1 MRIGSRAPASTC
13 PRCCAANAELAA
25 TVGVVAGLLLGAGLF
40 CVWWSWWAPG
50 PHRARRPAGWTERTQ
65 DLLVQAGAPGV
76 APGSLVVTSAGV
88 CVLVLLFGSALTRSP
103 AIAVCFAA
111 MAAAGPMALV
121 RARARQRRTVL
132 RDVWPEVVDHLGSGV
147 RAGLSLPE
155 AVGQLGDRGPVELRP
170 MFAAFA
176 EDYRATGRFGDCLD
190 GLKARLADPVADR
203 IVEALRITR
212 DVGGTDLGRLLRTLS
227 AFLREDAR
235 TRGELE
241 ARQSWTVNSAR
252 LAVAA
257 PWIVLALLATRPE
270 AAQAYNTVAGGVVL
284 VAGAAS
290 SVVAYRLMIRIGRLP
305 EEARVL
311 R

>member
-1 MRIGSRAPASTC
+1 M
-13 PRCCAANAELAA
+13 
-25 TVGVVAGLLLGAGLF
+25 GVVAGLLLGAGLF
-40 CVWWSWWAPG
+40 CVWWACWTPG
-50 PHRARRPAGWTERTQ
+50 PRPVRSHGGWTERTQ
-65 DLLVQAGAPGV
+65 DVLVQSGAPGV
-76 APGSLVVTSAGV
+76 TPRALVATSAGIA
-88 CVLVLLFGSALTRSP
+88 VLVLLFGSALTGAP
-103 AIAVCFAA
+103 LIAACFAA
-111 MAAAGPMALV
+111 MAAAAPMALV
-121 RARARQRRTVL
+121 RSRAQRRRAAL
-132 RDVWPEVVDHLGSGV
+132 RDVWPEVVDHLSSGV

-155 AVGQLGDRGPVELRP
+155 ALGQLGDRGPVELRDT
-170 MFAAFA
+170 FRSFA

-190 GLKARLADPVADR
+190 ALKARLADPVADR

-227 AFLREDAR
+227 MFLREDAR

-241 ARQSWTVNSAR
+241 ARQSWTVNAAR

-270 AAQAYNTVAGGVVL
+270 GAQAFNTVAGGIVL

-290 SVVAYRLMIRIGRLP
+290 SVVAYRLMIRIARLP